1 MKVIII
7 GAGSGSRIGD
17 FAKNIPKSLIEIN
30 DKTILERQVSLFRK
44 NGLNEIIV
52 ITGPNKE
59 KFNLND
65 ITYIFDSKY
74 DEHDILGSLME
85 TKNYFNDDIIVTYSD
100 IIFEESI
107 LHQILESESDIG
119 IAVDFDWEKS
129 YVNRTEHPKSEA
141 ENVLVDNTGSVLQIR
156 KNIQNINKNVA
167 EFLGII
173 KFSAYG
179 SKSFVKKYEI
189 LEKSHKEKFHSASSL
204 SKAYLIDMIQEL
216 VDSKIKVSAISI
228 TGKWCEIDTM
238 QDLKRATKIFS

>member
-52 ITGPNKE
+52 ITGPNKK
-59 KFNLND
+59 KFNLSD

-74 DEHDILGSLME
+74 AEHDILGSLME
-85 TKNYFNDDIIVTYSD
+85 VKNYFNDDVIVTYSD
-100 IIFEESI
+100 IIFDESI
-107 LHQILESESDIG
+107 LHQVLESKSDIG
-119 IAVDFDWEKS
+119 IVVDFDWEKS

-173 KFSAYG
+173 KLSSYG
-179 SKSFVKKYEI
+179 SKSFVKKYEM
-189 LEKSHKEKFHSASSL
+189 LKKSHKEQFHNASSL
-204 SKAYLIDMIQEL
+204 SKAYLTDMIQEL
-216 VDSKIKVSAISI
+216 IDSKIKVSTISI

-238 QDLKRATKIFS
+238 QDLKRAEKMFS

>member
-1 MKVIII
+1 MKIIII

-17 FAKNIPKSLIEIN
+17 FAKNTPKSLIKIN
-30 DKTILERQVSLFRK
+30 KKTILERQVSLFRK

-59 KFNLND
+59 KFNLSD

-74 DEHDILGSLME
+74 AEHDMLGSLME
-85 TKNYFNDDIIVTYSD
+85 AKNYFNDDVIVTYSD
-100 IIFEESI
+100 IIFDESI
-107 LHQILESESDIG
+107 LHQVLESKSDMG

-141 ENVLVDNTGSVLQIR
+141 ENVLVDNTGSVLQIK

-173 KFSAYG
+173 KFSSYEA
-179 SKSFVKKYEI
+179 KNFVKKYEI
-189 LEKSHKEKFHSASSL
+189 LKKSHKEKFHNASSL
-204 SKAYLIDMIQEL
+204 SKAYLTDMIQEL
-216 VDSKIKVSAISI
+216 IDSKIKVSIISI

-238 QDLKRATKIFS
+238 QDLKRAEKIFS